1 MAESTYRAASTL
13 VADKKG
19 DAVLGLETGLGV
31 TPAGLVERPRFFS
44 GMLARADVAACGMLA
59 VADVAAARYYL
70 RQARRRGRGGAG
82 SLDPVVT
89 ASGDR
94 LRFES
99 FSQCN
104 GVYARFDLLS
114 DGIDAGDVAHG
125 TTNVDINQ
133 PLRTALAGLGASDLV
148 HLDVGTDDLTVSTL
162 DGTHVERKVH
172 LPNRWIKGLAET
184 PVITSRM
191 ALKAE
196 LSGQAAAR
204 FIASLPEA
212 STGQAWH
219 LTPAAGG
226 LRQTARPT
234 TGSVRLD
241 GTGRLA
247 AANRITRFT
256 TRLLIYG
263 SDAGGSAWAFELP
276 GGRLTLVLSPE
287 PHRGFS
293 GEGGL
298 LTSLENPKAQDWAA
312 HLLEHLAWEPVID
325 HAALASATGLA
336 PSEVAAGVD
345 ALAVSGKVGYDL
357 AEATWFHRELPYS
370 HGRWQRE
377 NPRLRAA
384 HALAESGALT
394 PSGDGWEIR
403 VGDDRYWAE
412 DGSCSCSWWQRYTGS
427 RGPCTHMLAAEI
439 TMQRTFQRALR
450 SRR

>member
-1 MAESTYRAASTL
+1 MAESTYRASSTL
-13 VADKKG
+13 VADPDG
-19 DAVLGLETGLGV
+19 NRLLGLETALGA

-44 GMLARADVAACGMLA
+44 GMLARADVGAWGMLA
-59 VADVAAARYYL
+59 VADVASARYYV

-82 SLDPVVT
+82 SLDPIVT

-114 DGIDAGDVAHG
+114 DGIDAGEVAHG

-133 PLRTALAGLGASDLV
+133 PLRTALAGLGSGDLV
-148 HLDVGTDDLTVSTL
+148 HLDVGTDEFKVSTL
-162 DGTHVERKVH
+162 DATHVERKVT
-172 LPNRWIKGLAET
+172 LPRRWVKGLSET

-196 LSGQAAAR
+196 LSGQVAAR

-247 AANRITRFT
+247 AASRITRFT

-263 SDAGGSAWAFELP
+263 SDAGASAWVFELP

-298 LTSLENPKAQDWAA
+298 LTSLANPKAQDWAA

-325 HAALASATGLA
+325 HASLARATGLV

-370 HGRWQRE
+370 HGRWQRD
-377 NPRLRAA
+377 NPRLPAARA
-384 HALAESGALT
+384 LVDSGAVT
-394 PSGDGWEIR
+394 PTADGWEIR
-403 VGDDRYWAE
+403 VGEDRYWVAE
-412 DGSCSCSWWQRYTGS
+412 GACSCSWWQRYTGS
-427 RGPCTHMLAAEI
+427 RGPCSHLLAAQL
-439 TMQRTFQRALR
+439 TSVRATQRKH
-450 SRR
+450 